1 MAARLLSDAEGEGG
15 GVLSDRRLA
24 IFHQPSAGRVGRNM
38 FGASVAN
45 HELFQALIRQAG
57 LNRVD
62 FLTPEPMPVDS
73 IVEHLLDGIVPVAR
87 IGSGSLMDQA
97 LARDCGT
104 LMRGGPRLDDLA
116 WLRRRA
122 SLDRE
127 YSLIGLIHTIAPLPM
142 RHDIATSTI
151 APLYPWDALVCTS
164 PSVKSALERM
174 VDEWCDYL
182 EDRMGAVNVPRPLLP
197 LVPLG
202 VHGQRFAEAADRP
215 TERAAMRAQLG
226 CEPDDILVIWVG
238 RLSYFEK
245 AFPQPMIRA
254 VAEAAASTGRRLHL
268 AMVGWFPDPEAG
280 ARQYR
285 EAAAAYGSGIGFHLL
300 DGNDRALVGRMWAA
314 SDIFLSLVD
323 NIQETFGIT
332 PLEAMAAGLP
342 VVVSDWDGYRYTVEH
357 GVQGM
362 LIPTLIGSES
372 GAPPELTVGHG
383 LGTKT
388 YQQYVGVL
396 AQHTAV
402 DVAAAAEAIVAL
414 VRSPDLRRRMGEAG
428 RRRVASH
435 FDWSVVAPMYVA
447 LADELAAI
455 RQAAPPPRARTPR
468 HPTKGDPFRDF
479 AGFATGA
486 LAANTVLSLRAG
498 AGSEDLDRAEGVS
511 LDMFA
516 GNWRGSLQEA
526 RQILARLETRPAP
539 VGELMQAFP
548 PARRRRIQLSLLWL
562 CKLGVLA
569 WRQGDPASRA

>member
-1 MAARLLSDAEGEGG
+1 MTGPEGESAVGPG
-15 GVLSDRRLA
+15 DRRLA
-24 IFHQPSAGRVGRNM
+24 IFHQPSPGRVGRNV

-45 HELFQALIRQAG
+45 HELFQALIRQGG
-57 LNRVD
+57 LDRVD
-62 FLTPEPMPVDS
+62 FLTPEPMAVDL
-73 IVEHLLDGIVPVAR
+73 IVEHLLDGVVPAVQ
-87 IGSGSLMDQA
+87 IGSASLMNQA
-97 LARDCGT
+97 LASDCGT

-122 SLDRE
+122 SLDRS
-127 YSLIGLIHTIAPLPM
+127 YSLIGLIHTIAPLPI

-174 VDEWCDYL
+174 VDEWCEYL
-182 EDRMGAVNVPRPLLP
+182 EDRFGAVNVPRPMLP

-202 VHGQRFAEAADRP
+202 VHGPRFAEAADRP
-215 TERAAMRAQLG
+215 AERAGMRAELG
-226 CEPDDILVIWVG
+226 CGPDDIVVLWVG

-254 VAEAAASTGRRLHL
+254 VAEAAASTGRRLHF

-285 EAAAAYGSGIGFHLL
+285 EAAAAYGPGIGFHLL
-300 DGNDRALVGRMWAA
+300 DGNDRDLVGRMWAA

-323 NIQETFGIT
+323 NVQETFGIT

-342 VVVSDWDGYRYTVEH
+342 VVISDWDGYRYTVEH

-362 LIPTLIGSES
+362 LIPTLIGSET
-372 GAPPELTVGHG
+372 GAPPELAVGHG

-402 DVAAAAEAIVAL
+402 DVAAAAEAIAAL
-414 VRSPDLRRRMGEAG
+414 VLSPDLRRRMGEAG

-455 RQAAPPPRARTPR
+455 RTVASQPKARTPR
-468 HPTKGDPFRDF
+468 HPAKGDPFRDF
-479 AGFATGA
+479 AGFATEA
-486 LAANTVLSLRAG
+486 VTLETVLTLRPQ
-498 AGSEDLDRAEGVS
+498 AGSGDLDRAERLQ

-516 GNWRGSLQEA
+516 GNWRGTPDEA
-526 RQILARLETRPAP
+526 RQIVARLGAGPTTVRD
-539 VGELMQAFP
+539 LMQEFP
-548 PARRRRIQLSLLWL
+548 TARRRRIQLSLLWL
-562 CKLGVLA
+562 CKLGILA
-569 WRQGDPASRA
+569 WR

>member
-1 MAARLLSDAEGEGG
+1 MAARLLSGAEGEIARDPGE
-15 GVLSDRRLA
+15 RRLG
-24 IFHQPSAGRVGRNM
+24 IFHQPSPGRVGRNV

-45 HELFQALIRQAG
+45 HELFQALIRQGG
-57 LNRVD
+57 LDRVD

-73 IVEHLLDGIVPVAR
+73 IVEHLLEGVVPTAR
-87 IGSGSLMDQA
+87 IGSASLLNQRV
-97 LARDCGT
+97 ARDCGT
-104 LMRGGPRLDDLA
+104 LIRGGPRLDELA

-122 SLDRE
+122 SLDRD

-174 VDEWCDYL
+174 IDEWCDYL
-182 EDRMGAVNVPRPLLP
+182 EDRLGAVSVPRPMLP

-215 TERAAMRAQLG
+215 AERTAMRAELG
-226 CEPDDILVIWVG
+226 CGPDDIVVLWVG

-254 VAEAAASTGRRLHL
+254 VAEAAAATGRRLHF
-268 AMVGWFPDPEAG
+268 AMVGWFPEPEAG

-285 EAAAAYGSGIGFHLL
+285 EAAAAYGPGIGFHLL
-300 DGNDRALVGRMWAA
+300 DGNDRALVARMWAA

-342 VVVSDWDGYRYTVEH
+342 VVISDWDGYRYTVEH
-357 GVQGM
+357 GIQGM
-362 LIPTLIGSES
+362 LIPTLIGSET
-372 GAPPELTVGHG
+372 GAPPELSVGHA

-402 DVAAAAEAIVAL
+402 DVTAAAEAIAAL
-414 VRSPDLRRRMGEAG
+414 VQSPDLRRRMGEAG
-428 RRRVASH
+428 RRRIANH

-455 RQAAPPPRARTPR
+455 RQAAPRPKARTPR
-468 HPTKGDPFRDF
+468 HPAKGDPFRDF

-486 LAANTVLSLRAG
+486 LAADTVLSLRPEAG
-498 AGSEDLDRAEGVS
+498 RQDLERAQGLS

-516 GNWRGSLQEA
+516 GNWRGTPDEA
-526 RQILARLETRPAP
+526 HQIVARLEAGSATVAD
-539 VGELMQAFP
+539 LLQAFP

-569 WRQGDPASRA
+569 WSQAGAASRA